1 MLTSSKWELDQVSW
15 LTGGHWLFSV
25 AQSYGALLSSLS
37 FFSGSV
43 CTTRKKTGV
52 GYPQLSA
59 VMECADAAHGLK
71 GHIIS
76 VRSKGRAG
84 HEAAKHLGFLL
95 GMEALIEV
103 DQDSW
108 VPVSLEV
115 DCWDTAER
123 AWAIHAVSS
132 RCFLLCRM
140 EAAALLGMWPRLSVR
155 TLGGHRRR
163 IL

>member
-1 MLTSSKWELDQVSW
+1 M
-15 LTGGHWLFSV
+15 GGHWLSIQWHIAIKLFSFILV
-25 AQSYGALLSSLS
+25 M

-76 VRSKGRAG
+76 VRSKSRAG
-84 HEAAKHLGFLL
+84 CEAAKHLGFLP
-95 GMEALIEV
+95 GMGALIEV

-108 VPVSLEV
+108 VPVSFEV
-115 DCWDTAER
+115 DCGDTAER
-123 AWAIHAVSS
+123 AWEIHAVSS

-155 TLGGHRRR
+155 TL
-163 IL
+163 

>member
-1 MLTSSKWELDQVSW
+1 ME
-15 LTGGHWLFSV
+15 HFSLILV
-25 AQSYGALLSSLS
+25 T

-84 HEAAKHLGFLL
+84 YEAAKHLGFLL

-108 VPVSLEV
+108 VLVSFEV
-115 DCWDTAER
+115 DCGDTAER
-123 AWAIHAVSS
+123 AWEIHAVSS

-155 TLGGHRRR
+155 KL
-163 IL
+163 

>member
-1 MLTSSKWELDQVSW
+1 ME
-15 LTGGHWLFSV
+15 HFSLILV
-25 AQSYGALLSSLS
+25 T

-84 HEAAKHLGFLL
+84 YESAQHV

-103 DQDSW
+103 DLDSW
-108 VPVSLEV
+108 VPVSFEV
-115 DCWDTAER
+115 DSGDTAER
-123 AWAIHAVSS
+123 AWEIHAVSS

-140 EAAALLGMWPRLSVR
+140 EAAALLGMWPRLLVR
-155 TLGGHRRR
+155 TL
-163 IL
+163 